1 MAKVLLQL
9 QHYICTRK
17 IKQTSKVNRMFAI
30 EFINFIANL
39 EVLKDISLVYD
50 KS

>member
-1 MAKVLLQL
+1 MAEVLLQL
-9 QHYICTRK
+9 QNYIRTRK

-39 EVLKDISLVYD
+39 EVSTSYLHNVL
-50 KS
+50 